1 MLLFYAPDILQ
12 SSELPE
18 QESQHC
24 IRVLRKQ
31 TGDVIEITDGKGCF
45 YQARIED
52 AHPKHCK
59 INIITTIQARPS
71 WKNWIE
77 IAIAPTKN
85 VERIEWFAEKAVEI
99 GINKITFLKTRFS
112 ERKELKTDRIQKILI
127 SAMKQSEK
135 AVLPELQAMTDF
147 KQLMKQSFDGQK
159 LIAHCYPGEKTLLS
173 KAYQSNQNVLIL
185 IGPEGDFS
193 REEVDLALSNGF
205 QSISLGESRLRTETA
220 ALTACQTIH
229 IVNQMKEMKK

>member
-1 MLLFYAPDILQ
+1 MLLFYAPDMPLDTI
-12 SSELPE
+12 LPE

-31 TGDVIEITDGKGCF
+31 TGDIIDITDGKGYF
-45 YQARIED
+45 YQAQITD
-52 AHPKHCK
+52 AHPKRCQVA
-59 INIITTIQARPS
+59 IVADRLFQPY
-71 WKNWIE
+71 WKNFIE

-85 VERIEWFAEKAVEI
+85 LDRMEWFAEKATEI

-135 AVLPELQAMTDF
+135 AVLPELQEMTDF
-147 KQLMKQSFDGQK
+147 KRFIIQPFNGQK
-159 LIAHCYPGEKTLLS
+159 FIAHCYPQEKELLS
-173 KAYQSNQNVLIL
+173 KALRPNENVLIL

-193 REEVDLALSNGF
+193 EEEVGLALQNGF
-205 QSISLGESRLRTETA
+205 QAISLGESRLRTETA
-220 ALTACQTIH
+220 AISACLTVQ
-229 IVNQMKEMKK
+229 VLNQLILNTV